1 MKMKINNSHR
11 RSKCWRGGGLPI
23 QAVLKMALA
32 FSATICFAKTAAD
45 GTGAGPNVK
54 VADNGDDT
62 VTMTN
67 GIASIVIVKKTG
79 RLNAVTYTYNQD
91 GKTRTVETLKDKGQY
106 YYGGFSLGNGVFEYS
121 LAADPASNGGN
132 LADVKLLSTTEKN
145 GVMEIHFS
153 MLRGSPGFYSTAT
166 MTHRK
171 QDERFEVGAWGV
183 VTRVPPAFNWLSA
196 DDKRNLFIGVPTTK
210 GAKVPD
216 SPHEITVCLDGARA
230 GEYEDKFIYAQDHSN
245 LRAWGWS
252 SVGPGGLNV
261 GRWMMTTMEFS
272 NGGPLKRDV
281 SVYPYS
287 ESNNSILTGE
297 VGMGSDGYMDHGE
310 EWTKTCGPW
319 FIYLN
324 SLPASVTDARQ
335 AAQMLFKDAQAQ
347 ADAEAKAWPYAW
359 YQDGHFVPAAG
370 RGVVQGKLVIKDGG
384 NPGASPAGVWVGLQ
398 RQPQTYKGFYDFQK
412 WSKTYQWW
420 VKTEA
425 DGSFTIPHVIA
436 GENYLLWAFG
446 PATPGTY
453 LSQKLEG
460 GQPPFECNLPAK
472 EFTVAVKAGE
482 TKHLGTIEWQPVRTG
497 ATVFELGTPNR
508 KSDEFRHGEDYWM
521 PAPSP
526 KLGFPTPVWGGQM
539 EFPLDF
545 PEGMHYAVGKSQW
558 TRDWNYVLPAMAD
571 TAGNYQPCTGTITFD
586 LAKVPSGDARASL
599 YLALAGNDGDKVLL
613 NVNGRNLD
621 SDTGAAG
628 TPNALS
634 PAGFAPPYSDT
645 SSIHFSD
652 HGPFCDERVTFPASL
667 LHAGENT
674 LTITMDSRKLVS
686 FLMLDYLRLELS
698 GYVPPAPTECT
709 ALSGN
714 KRVVV
719 RWPLVPGA
727 TSYNVLRSTKSDSG
741 FAPIATGV
749 VAPVCG
755 SGQAMTSYTDLTA
768 ANDTP
773 YFYAIQSVN
782 PGGRSVASKPSRSAK
797 PAAPLPEA
805 APAAPAKLS
814 VSKSGHHEV
823 ELTWTASPGAN
834 FYQVWRTTLHSDGV
848 GGTYSLQTFFIDET
862 TGTKFADHSPSDGR
876 MYSYHI
882 TAVNAAGLSAPSGEV
897 TAVPLPVAPAAAPTA
912 LTGAWKKTRNGNVIA
927 LNWAPVSGATGYVIY
942 RSTGGASEFKWPV
955 NFLTALVETT
965 YTDQGITEKNAKVKG
980 LDNTSDYS
988 YQVTAVNAGGVSPP
1002 TTVHVTALAP

>member
-1 MKMKINNSHR
+1 MNPSR
-11 RSKCWRGGGLPI
+11 LASP
-23 QAVLKMALA
+23 LKTLQLAWLSLALA
-32 FSATICFAKTAAD
+32 LSLATAPANAAAD
-45 GTGAGPNVK
+45 GSGDGPNVTITNN
-54 VADNGDDT
+54 ADDT
-62 VTMTN
+62 VTMAN
-67 GIASIVIVKKTG
+67 GIVSIVIVKKTG
-79 RLNAVTYTYNQD
+79 RLNAVTYTFHQD
-91 GKTRTVETLKDKGQY
+91 GTSRTVETLKDKGQY
-106 YYGGFSLGNGVFEYS
+106 YYGGFSLGNGIFEHS
-121 LAADPASNGGN
+121 LAADPASNGGT

-166 MTHRK
+166 MTHRR

-196 DDKRNLFIGVPTTK
+196 DEKRNLFIGVPTTK

-216 SPHEITVCLDGARA
+216 SPHEITVCLDGSRA

-252 SVGPGGLNV
+252 SVGEGGLNV
-261 GRWMMTTMEFS
+261 GRWMMTNMEFS

-287 ESNNSILTGE
+287 EMNNSILTGE
-297 VGMGSDGYMDHGE
+297 IGMGSDGYMNNGE

-324 SLPASVTDARQ
+324 SVPASVKDSKQ
-335 AAQMLFKDAQAQ
+335 AAQMLFEDAQAR
-347 ADAEAKAWPYAW
+347 ADAESRAWPYAW
-359 YQDGHFVPAAG
+359 YKDGHFVPEAG
-370 RGVVQGKLVIKDGG
+370 RGVVKGKLLIKDSGH
-384 NPGASPAGVWVGLQ
+384 PQASVAGVWVGLQ
-398 RQPQTYKGFYDFQK
+398 KQPPTYKGFYDFQK

-453 LSQKLEG
+453 LSHKLEG
-460 GQPPFECNLPAK
+460 GQPPFECNLPAQ
-472 EFTVAVKAGE
+472 EFTVVVKAGE
-482 TKHLGTIEWQPVRTG
+482 TTQLGTIEWQPVRTG

-508 KSDEFRHGEDYWM
+508 KSDEFRHGEDYWV

-545 PEGMHYAVGKSQW
+545 PEGMHYTVGQSQW

-571 TAGNYQPCTGTITFD
+571 TAGNYQPCTGTITFN
-586 LAKVPSGDARASL
+586 LAKVPAGDAMASL
-599 YLALAGNDGDKVLL
+599 YLALAGNDGDKVFL
-613 NVNGRNLD
+613 NVNGKNLD
-621 SDTGAAG
+621 GDAGAIG

-652 HGPFCDERVTFPASL
+652 HGPFCDERVSFPASL
-667 LHAGENT
+667 LHVGENT

-686 FLMLDYLRLELS
+686 FLMLDYLRLELP
-698 GYVPPAPTECT
+698 GYVPPAPAECT
-709 ALSGN
+709 ALAGR
-714 KRVVV
+714 KRVLV

-727 TSYNVLRSTKSDSG
+727 TSYNVLRSTNSDSG
-741 FAPIATGV
+741 FAPVATGV

-755 SGQAMTSYTDLTA
+755 SGQLMTSYTDLSA
-768 ANDTP
+768 ANGTP

-782 PGGRSVASKPSRSAK
+782 PDGQSVASKTVG
-797 PAAPLPEA
+797 PAQPASQLA
-805 APAAPAKLS
+805 DGAPAAPAKLS

-834 FYQVWRTTLHSDGV
+834 FYQVWRTTLHSDGL
-848 GGTYSLQTFFIDET
+848 GGTYPLQTFFIDET
-862 TGTKFADHSPSDGR
+862 AGTKFADHSPTDGR
-876 MYSYHI
+876 TYSYHI
-882 TAVNAAGLSAPSGEV
+882 TAVNAAGTSALSGEV
-897 TAVPLPVAPAAAPTA
+897 TAVPLPAAPAAAPTA
-912 LTGAWKKTRNGNVIA
+912 LTGAWKKTRNGNAI
-927 LNWAPVSGATGYVIY
+927 LLKWAPVPGATGYVIY
-942 RSTGGASEFKWPV
+942 RTLGGGAEFKWPT
-955 NFLTALVETT
+955 NFLTALLETT
-965 YTDQGITEKNAKVKG
+965 YTDEGITDKNAKVKG
-980 LDNTSDYS
+980 LDNSTDYS
-988 YQVTAVNAGGVSPP
+988 YQVTAVNAGGISAPV
-1002 TTVHVTALAP
+1002 TVHIAAP

>member
-1 MKMKINNSHR
+1 MVTKSSLIKSAC
-11 RSKCWRGGGLPI
+11 K
-23 QAVLKMALA
+23 VLQLLWLGIALSCSPDLA
-32 FSATICFAKTAAD
+32 SARTAAD
-45 GTGAGPNVK
+45 GTGAGPDVT

-62 VTMTN
+62 VTVTN

-79 RLNAVTYTYNQD
+79 RLNSVTYTYHHD
-91 GKTRTVETLKDKGQY
+91 GTPKTSETLSGKGQY
-106 YYGGFSLGNGVFEYS
+106 YYGGFSLGSGVYEYS
-121 LAADPASNGGN
+121 LATDPASNGGT

-145 GVMEIHFS
+145 GEMEIHFS

-183 VTRVPPAFNWLSA
+183 VTRVPPVFNWLSA
-196 DDKRNLFIGVPTTK
+196 DEKRNSFIGVPTKK

-216 SPHEITVCLDGARA
+216 SPHEITVCLDGTRA
-230 GEYEDKFIYAQDHSN
+230 GEYEDKFIYGQDHAN

-252 SVGPGGLNV
+252 SVGQGGLNI
-261 GRWMMTTMEFS
+261 GRWIMTTMEFS

-281 SVYPYS
+281 SAYPYS
-287 ESNNSILTGE
+287 ELNNSILTGE
-297 VGMGSDGYMDHGE
+297 VGMGSDGYMDEGE
-310 EWTKTCGPW
+310 VWTKTCGPW
-319 FIYLN
+319 FMYLN
-324 SLPASVTDARQ
+324 HVPASVTDAKE
-335 AAQMLFKDAQAQ
+335 AALLLFQDAQAQ

-359 YQDGHFVPAAG
+359 CKDGHFVPAAG
-370 RGVVQGKLVIKDGG
+370 RGVVKGKLVIKDSGH
-384 NPGASPAGVWVGLQ
+384 PQASPAGVWVGLQ
-398 RQPQTYKGFYDFQK
+398 RQPPTYKGFYDFQK

-436 GENYLLWAFG
+436 GDNYLLWAFG

-453 LSQKLEG
+453 LSHKLEG
-460 GQPPFECNLPAK
+460 GQPPFECNLPAQ
-472 EFTVAVKAGE
+472 EFTVAVQAGE
-482 TKHLGTIEWQPVRTG
+482 TKQLGTIEWQPVRLG

-508 KSDEFRHGEDYWM
+508 KSDEFRHGEDYWA

-586 LAKVPSGDARASL
+586 LAKAPSGDAMASL

-613 NVNGRNLD
+613 NLNGKNLD
-621 SDTGAAG
+621 NDTGAVG

-634 PAGFAPPYSDT
+634 AAGFAPPYSDT
-645 SSIHFSD
+645 SSIHLSD

-686 FLMLDYLRLELS
+686 FLMLDYLRLELP
-698 GYVPPAPTECT
+698 GYVPPAPAECT
-709 ALSGN
+709 ALPGN

-727 TSYNVLRSTKSDSG
+727 TSYHVLRSTKSDSG

-755 SGQAMTSYTDLTA
+755 SGQVMTSYTDLTA
-768 ANDTP
+768 ANDTA

-782 PGGRSVASKPSRSAK
+782 PGGQSVASQPSRSAQ
-797 PAAPLPEA
+797 PASQLPDA
-805 APAAPAKLS
+805 APAAPARLS

-834 FYQVWRTTLHSDGV
+834 FYQIWRTTLHSDGV
-848 GGTYSLQTFFIDET
+848 GGTYPLQTIFIDET

-876 MYSYHI
+876 TYSYHI

-912 LTGAWKKTRNGNVIA
+912 LTGTWKKTRNGNA
-927 LNWAPVSGATGYVIY
+927 MLLKWAPVPGATGYVIY
-942 RSTGGASEFKWPV
+942 RTPGGATEFKWPT
-955 NFLTALVETT
+955 NFLTALLETT
-965 YTDQGITEKNAKVKG
+965 YLDEGITDKNAKVKG
-980 LDNTSDYS
+980 LDNTTDYS
-988 YQVTAVNAGGVSPP
+988 YQVTAVNAGGIAAPAI
-1002 TTVHVTALAP
+1002 VHIAAP